1 MSYVLYYLHVN
12 TGGSRCTYEVELMS
26 PIQLSIFTDRLVEKN
41 MMILKP
47 YLYLKHKVRESN
59 IHINVI

>member
-26 PIQLSIFTDRLVEKN
+26 PIQLSILVEKN
-41 MMILKP
+41 MMILKT
-47 YLYLKHKVRESN
+47 YLYLKHKNKVRESN
-59 IHINVI
+59 MHINVI